1 MAKPKKGAKVKN
13 QPTKKAAAPQ
23 PPPSPPRPATPPPPP
38 PTMLSK
44 TEQVRTVWKDFY
56 ASWYTPE
63 AVSHRKELD
72 AIQSNVAFTTDQKQ
86 DERLRLDESLCER
99 AKTEWERRLEEKGLC
114 EADWDD
120 ITPPEMV
127 VTFKVL
133 FGVEVSEEAVVKL
146 VQPDIQPPPPP
157 EPVLITEPSPSPST
171 PVASSSS
178 QKLPIIAAATEI
190 NPTAPL
196 TTEVQSTNLS
206 TSAYAMVNPASFGE
220 AFDED
225 DDEDADAEAGFDFL
239 EAFDTDAVSPTSS
252 QSTSWWTG
260 ADSLQTSPST
270 SPSSKPVVVDYPTP
284 EDRILRTVSVSPPRQ
299 VPVELWKPPAPEPV
313 AHSGRNAFASPI
325 SSDEDVSQIS
335 EWFEKLKSEEEPSKV
350 QPQRGDSDFVP
361 SEWLDPLRIDTG
373 EPTRPQSQRKHD
385 QVPRVR
391 QMPQPELSRASPPTA
406 YLSVPPPISSSASTS
421 SVATATTSVLSSSR
435 SKQATRYIGPVIVDP
450 HDYGLLHPQERHSA
464 PERSLKQMEIE
475 FETFKMDVRFKMIEE
490 FHMDAIKH
498 ERTLVQEISQGEDP
512 AARMAQHEV
521 RMLQLQRDKED
532 KRKKLVDEE
541 RQKRRREISEKDEEP
556 PQVKA
561 KEAAF
566 KREQEKTRRMEQIR
580 REEERRKE
588 DLKKREEE
596 MQRKEFELRRKEE
609 EMNERQRLEREKLE
623 YYKRE
628 HASKKKAE
636 ERAKRER
643 ADRERELRA
652 AQELSDREVAMKLQ
666 EKLSREAERVRE
678 PEILSKEM
686 LAFIREQ
693 ERVREKRGGEIKLP
707 KEMEMFSREQERL
720 ERERQE
726 REARSRRKE
735 DEKAKEG
742 GDGRRAKDMEEVI
755 AREQEKTREQDRQR
769 SRSRMDDSDT
779 TLRPN
784 EHLYWRPT
792 IDPDKGTT
800 QPKKSQPAPAFF
812 EPDPIERPTTTSGW
826 KVKSPVDISKPKA
839 MEPSASR
846 AVADESRTKVP
857 RPSAIRHE
865 STASLPVVDM
875 SRMRPQSQAS
885 FYHHSKSSRSLET
898 ENSGASSSK
907 LTLDHMRETPPPPKL
922 TSSST
927 SQRFTSTT
935 PLPDNRTIWLPPTIQ
950 THHDSRTHMSRSTV
964 IEKTHSMPET
974 PQGHVRART
983 TSDPSPPTP
992 AAPPKPSPETKM
1004 SAMKTSSKGKTNVM
1018 LEEVPD
1024 EEGMYSDKDVLPA
1037 DSTAIMLSNL
1047 EPEAPKL
1054 VDTREKRV
1062 RWTESVSGGSPMS
1075 DATVLP
1081 AEHGGKTR
1089 TSSNARQPVK
1099 WGETAK
1105 KGVEDWQRWTVPM
1118 SSM

>member
-1 MAKPKKGAKVKN
+1 M
-13 QPTKKAAAPQ
+13 
-23 PPPSPPRPATPPPPP
+23 
-38 PTMLSK
+38 
-44 TEQVRTVWKDFY
+44 
-56 ASWYTPE
+56 
-63 AVSHRKELD
+63 
-72 AIQSNVAFTTDQKQ
+72 
-86 DERLRLDESLCER
+86 
-99 AKTEWERRLEEKGLC
+99 
-114 EADWDD
+114 
-120 ITPPEMV
+120 
-127 VTFKVL
+127 
-133 FGVEVSEEAVVKL
+133 
-146 VQPDIQPPPPP
+146 
-157 EPVLITEPSPSPST
+157 
-171 PVASSSS
+171 
-178 QKLPIIAAATEI
+178 
-190 NPTAPL
+190 
-196 TTEVQSTNLS
+196 
-206 TSAYAMVNPASFGE
+206 
-220 AFDED
+220 
-225 DDEDADAEAGFDFL
+225 
-239 EAFDTDAVSPTSS
+239 
-252 QSTSWWTG
+252 
-260 ADSLQTSPST
+260 
-270 SPSSKPVVVDYPTP
+270 
-284 EDRILRTVSVSPPRQ
+284 
-299 VPVELWKPPAPEPV
+299 PVELWKPPAPEPV
-313 AHSGRNAFASPI
+313 AHSGRNASASPI

-361 SEWLDPLRIDTG
+361 SEWQDALRINTG
-373 EPTRPQSQRKHD
+373 EPMKSQSQRKHD
-385 QVPRVR
+385 QVSRVR

-435 SKQATRYIGPVIVDP
+435 SKQSIRYIGPVIVDP

-498 ERTLVQEISQGEDP
+498 ERTLVQDISQGEDP
-512 AARMAQHEV
+512 ATRMVQHEA

-541 RQKRRREISEKDEEP
+541 RQRRRREISEKDDEP
-556 PQVKA
+556 PQVT
-561 KEAAF
+561 AF
-566 KREQEKTRRMEQIR
+566 KREQEKTRRMEQAR

-588 DLKKREEE
+588 EELKKREEE
-596 MQRKEFELRRKEE
+596 MQRKELELRRKEE

-623 YYKRE
+623 YFKRE
-628 HASKKKAE
+628 HASKQKAE

-652 AQELSDREVAMKLQ
+652 AQERSDREVAMKLQ
-666 EKLSREAERVRE
+666 EQLSREAERVRE

-686 LAFIREQ
+686 LAFLREQ
-693 ERVREKRGGEIKLP
+693 ERAREKRGGEVKLS
-707 KEMEMFSREQERL
+707 KEMEVFLREQERL

-726 REARSRRKE
+726 RQTRSRRKE

-742 GDGRRAKDMEEVI
+742 GDGRRAKETEEVF
-755 AREQEKTREQDRQR
+755 AREQEKTREQDRQK

-779 TLRPN
+779 ALRPN

-800 QPKKSQPAPAFF
+800 QHKKPQPAQAFF
-812 EPDPIERPTTTSGW
+812 ESDPIERPTTTSGW
-826 KVKSPVDISKPKA
+826 KVKSPADISKAKA
-839 MEPSASR
+839 MEPSTSR

-875 SRMRPQSQAS
+875 SRMRPQSQAA

-950 THHDSRTHMSRSTV
+950 THHDSRTHMSRSTL

-983 TSDPSPPTP
+983 TSDPIPPTP

-1004 SAMKTSSKGKTNVM
+1004 PAVKTSSKGKTNVM

-1024 EEGMYSDKDVLPA
+1024 EEGTYSDKDVLPA
-1037 DSTAIMLSNL
+1037 DSTAIMMSNL
-1047 EPEAPKL
+1047 EPEAPRL

-1075 DATVLP
+1075 DVTVLP
-1081 AEHGGKTR
+1081 AEHGR
-1089 TSSNARQPVK
+1089 TSSNARQPAK

-1105 KGVEDWQRWTVPM
+1105 KGVEDWQRWTVPT